1 MFATE
6 LKTKMAYQIAWLLYM
21 LGVRNYKKLPPLK
34 ELYAKAMANKWC
46 RKKDRKFC
54 EIAFMK
60 LYNYDIAR
68 YLNYGD
74 VTLILT
80 LALYDIDRGDYNL
93 STLRDYV
100 ERGVLPA
107 EIAILTDRVEVESLI
122 PIVAGILKTLGDTT
136 PELLASVWQIVAT
149 RSRLLPPLEK
159 ILDNI
164 IVQGVL
170 AEMEKRG
177 YVIRDGNKYILTE
190 DGKAIARDIALPQ
203 EVMKLKELKYVTP
216 TFFTIL
222 NAPTEYF

>member
-46 RKKDRKFC
+46 SKKDRKFC

-136 PELLASVWQIVAT
+136 PELLASVWQIVA
-149 RSRLLPPLEK
+149 
-159 ILDNI
+159 
-164 IVQGVL
+164 
-170 AEMEKRG
+170 AMEKRG
-177 YVIRDGNKYILTE
+177 YVMRDGDRYILTE